1 MQDKLPYQ
9 FLFFLFVNTNPTINA
24 ANAMMNE
31 IQLGSWSFSPF
42 TSLKTK

>member
-31 IQLGSWSFSPF
+31 NM
-42 TSLKTK
+42 